1 MAMQTHEDDA
11 LVEAYRNQAAIDRKA
26 AMRAWGKYQEHRADE
41 SNRGMKE
48 AKRRMVLAAKLYVE
62 GVSQKQIA
70 KQMGLNQSTVCA
82 VLKRAAKKFPMD
94 QRKLSILLMCED
106 GVKLRT
112 IGEKFGISHQAVGQL
127 KKRYLDK

>member
-70 KQMGLNQSTVCA
+70 KQMGLNQSTICA

-94 QRKLSILLMCED
+94 QRKLAILLMCED

-127 KKRYLDK
+127 KKRYLDT

>member
-26 AMRAWGKYQEHRADE
+26 AMRAWGKYQEHKADE

-62 GVSQKQIA
+62 GTPQKEIA
-70 KQMGLNQSTVCA
+70 KQMGLNQSTICA

-94 QRKLSILLMCED
+94 QRKLAILLMCED

>member
-26 AMRAWGKYQEHRADE
+26 AMRAWGKYQEHKADE

-62 GVSQKQIA
+62 GTSQKEIA

-94 QRKLSILLMCED
+94 QRKLAILLMCED

>member
-1 MAMQTHEDDA
+1 MAMQTQENDA

-26 AMRAWGKYQEHRADE
+26 AERKWGKYQEHRADE

-48 AKRRMVLAAKLYVE
+48 AKRRMVLAAKLYAE
-62 GVSQKQIA
+62 GVPQKQIA

-94 QRKLSILLMCED
+94 KRKLAILLMCED

-127 KKRYLDK
+127 KKRYLDT